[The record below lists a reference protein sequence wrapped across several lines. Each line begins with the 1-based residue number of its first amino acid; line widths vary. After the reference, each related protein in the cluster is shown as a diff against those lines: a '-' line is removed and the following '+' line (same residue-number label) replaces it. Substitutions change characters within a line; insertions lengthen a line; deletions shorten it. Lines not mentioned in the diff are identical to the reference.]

1 MAVVDDDDAAAAQ
14 VFAAV
19 AGPRSG
25 QGWVDSE
32 NVGSEDSPA

>member
-1 MAVVDDDDAAAAQ
+1 MAVVDDDAAAAAQ

-25 QGWVDSE
+25 QGWVGSG